1 MFPLYSDRPLSG
13 FPFVTVLLI
22 MANVAVFWYQ
32 ITMTGGLERSVSL
45 YGMIPFHF
53 FHPSVAGDPARI
65 HPFLTVLSSMFMHGG
80 FFHLGANMLYLWVF
94 GRNIEDDYGHLRFL
108 MFYLAAGALATLAF
122 AYIYPLSP
130 IPLVGASGAIA
141 GVLGA
146 YFLRFPTS
154 SIHTLIIIIIIP
166 KIVTIPAFF
175 ILGLWFFIQ
184 IGSCAVS
191 CTTPL
196 GAAGQGGGI
205 AFISHIAGFV
215 FGMVYTIWILGRRFN
230 TGGSR

>member
-1 MFPLYSDRPLSG
+1 MFPLYSDRLLSN

-22 MANVAVFWYQ
+22 MANAAVFWLQ
-32 ITMTGGLERSVSL
+32 ITMPGGLERSVSL
-45 YGMIPFHF
+45 YGMIPFNF
-53 FHPSVAGDPARI
+53 FHPHAPGVPSQI
-65 HPFLTVLSSMFMHGG
+65 HPFLTAFTSMFMHGG
-80 FFHLGANMLYLWVF
+80 FFHLGSNMLYLWVF
-94 GRNIEDDYGHLRFL
+94 GRNIEDDFGHVRFL
-108 MFYLAAGALATLAF
+108 LFYLVAGVLATLAF
-122 AYIYPLSP
+122 TYLYPVSK

-146 YFLRFPTS
+146 YFLRFPAS

-166 KIVTIPAFF
+166 KMVTIPAFF

-196 GAAGQGGGI
+196 GAAGQGGV

-215 FGMVYTIWILGRRFN
+215 FGMVYTIWLLGRRFHS
-230 TGGSR
+230 GGRR

>member
-1 MFPLYSDRPLSG
+1 MFPLYSDRPLSS
-13 FPFVTVLLI
+13 FPFVTVLLVMI
-22 MANVAVFWYQ
+22 NAAVFWLQ
-32 ITMTGGLERSVSL
+32 ITMPGGLEHSVSL
-45 YGMIPFHF
+45 YGLIPFNF
-53 FHPSVAGDPARI
+53 FHLHASGVPTQV
-65 HPFLTVLSSMFMHGG
+65 HPFLTVLSCMFMHGG

-94 GRNIEDDYGHLRFL
+94 GRNIEDDFGHFRFL
-108 MFYLAAGALATLAF
+108 LFYLTAGILAALAF
-122 AYIYPLSP
+122 AYIYPDSRV
-130 IPLVGASGAIA
+130 PLVGASGAIA

-146 YFLRFPTS
+146 YFLRFPAS

-196 GAAGQGGGI
+196 GAAGKGGGI

-215 FGMVYTIWILGRRFN
+215 FGMVYTIWLLGRRFHS
-230 TGGSR
+230 GGGR

>member
-1 MFPLYSDRPLSG
+1 MFPLYSDRPLSSV
-13 FPFVTVLLI
+13 PFVTVLLI
-22 MANVAVFWYQ
+22 ILNAAVFWLQ
-32 ITMTGGLERSVSL
+32 VTMPGGLEQSVL
-45 YGMIPFHF
+45 QYGMIPSHF
-53 FHPSVAGDPARI
+53 FHPHAAGVPTRI
-65 HPFLTVLSSMFMHGG
+65 HPFLTVLTSMFMHGG
-80 FFHLGANMLYLWVF
+80 FFHLGSNMLYLWVF

-108 MFYLAAGALATLAF
+108 LFYLAAGVLATLAF
-122 AYIYPLSP
+122 TYLYPASRG
-130 IPLVGASGAIA
+130 PLVGASGAIA

-146 YFLRFPTS
+146 YFLRFPAS

-191 CTTPL
+191 CTAPL

-215 FGMVYTIWILGRRFN
+215 FGMVYTIWLLGRRFHS
-230 TGGSR
+230 GGRL